1 MPRRDTRS
9 AGAPKSPNS
18 DIDHRRVGNLQ
29 TFFERNAEVL
39 TITDNGDTTLGVFA
53 SEVRAVEG
61 GTLSFTVE
69 TTAPVDGSDL
79 TFTASTRVATAKASD
94 FTAVPLLG
102 DWLGQ
107 CAEAWLEEA
116 GRVLSLRY
124 SNRLG
129 AIVGETFT
137 VGGTVASVDRI
148 TRTVELNLWVKNA
161 RDEII
166 TPGSARVNLSG

>member
-1 MPRRDTRS
+1 MS
-9 AGAPKSPNS
+9 APSLAAIAIGDVLPVQQRATDIIQAFLYGAVMFNAHRIHYE
-18 DIDHRRVGNLQ
+18 IDYAQ
-29 TFFERNAEVL
+29 AEGHAGLIVP
-39 TITDNGDTTLGVFA
+39 G
-53 SEVRAVEG
+53 
-61 GTLSFTVE
+61 
-69 TTAPVDGSDL
+69 
-79 TFTASTRVATAKASD
+79 
-94 FTAVPLLG
+94 PLLG

-148 TRTVELNLWVKNA
+148 TRTIELNLWVKNA

-166 TPGSARVNLSG
+166 TPGSARVSLSG